1 MILDE
6 TAYFR
11 IYLNKT
17 KRLTLGQQVKFFIAP
32 GVCSLI
38 TFIAGLRERRKPMKS
53 RAAQ

>member
-1 MILDE
+1 MALNE
-6 TAYFR
+6 KAYFC

-17 KRLTLGQQVKFFIAP
+17 QRSTLGQQVKFFIAP